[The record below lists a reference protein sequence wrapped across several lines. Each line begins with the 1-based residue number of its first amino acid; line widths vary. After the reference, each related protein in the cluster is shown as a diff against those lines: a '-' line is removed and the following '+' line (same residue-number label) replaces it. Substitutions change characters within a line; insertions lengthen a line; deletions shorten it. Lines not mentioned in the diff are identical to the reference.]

1 MMNRTSRV
9 IDAFVKP
16 DPALGVFQ
24 LGLLMILAFTFGAL
38 DWLFVPVLGLSGYQ
52 LIIYMTVILLVC
64 AMCANFVLPIV
75 GFEVNTD
82 WRSDLRL
89 RSYRIILMVSG
100 LIIVLPTIGLVF
112 FGLRVTDLM
121 EAAPLIGW
129 ALRLSAIA
137 AWAGAVYVLLNIAIR
152 GLGRP

>member
-1 MMNRTSRV
+1 MSLPNSIT
-9 IDAFVKP
+9 DTFVKP
-16 DPALGVFQ
+16 DPALGFFQ

-38 DWLFVPVLGLSGYQ
+38 DWLFVPILGLPGYPV
-52 LIIYMTVILLVC
+52 IIYTIVILLVC

-75 GFEVNTD
+75 GFDVDTD
-82 WRSDLRL
+82 WRSDPRL

-100 LIIVLPTIGLVF
+100 LIIVLPTIGLVS

-129 ALRLSAIA
+129 ALRLSAIV

>member
-1 MMNRTSRV
+1 MSLASRV

-16 DPALGVFQ
+16 DPALGFFQ

-38 DWLFVPVLGLSGYQ
+38 DWLFVPVIGLLGYQ
-52 LIIYMTVILLVC
+52 VVIYTTVILLVC

-75 GFEVNTD
+75 GVEVKTD
-82 WRSDLRL
+82 WRADPRL

-100 LIIVLPTIGLVF
+100 LIIVLPTIGLVSL
-112 FGLRVTDLM
+112 GLRVADLLD
-121 EAAPLIGW
+121 AAPLIGW
-129 ALRLSAIA
+129 ALRLSAIV
-137 AWAGAVYVLLNIAIR
+137 AWAGAVYVLLNIAVR